1 MVQQLL
7 ARMLALMLIHPVNP
21 DARERAVVAVNRMT
35 ETAVA
40 EVAMAVIEAAMAV
53 IEAATA
59 VIEAAIAVIEAC
71 SVPVTQRIAASDL
84 TNP

>member
-21 DARERAVVAVNRMT
+21 DTRERAVVAVNRMT

-40 EVAMAVIEAAMAV
+40 EVAMAVIEAATVV
-53 IEAATA
+53 IEAAM
-59 VIEAAIAVIEAC
+59 AVIEAC
-71 SVPVTQRIAASDL
+71 SVPVMQRIAASDL

>member
-21 DARERAVVAVNRMT
+21 DTRERAVVAVNRMT

-40 EVAMAVIEAAMAV
+40 EVAMAVIEA
-53 IEAATA
+53 
-59 VIEAAIAVIEAC
+59 C

>member
-1 MVQQLL
+1 M

-21 DARERAVVAVNRMT
+21 DTRERAVVAVNRMT

-59 VIEAAIAVIEAC
+59 VIEAAMAVIEAC

>member
-21 DARERAVVAVNRMT
+21 DTRERAVVAVNRMT

-40 EVAMAVIEAAMAV
+40 EVAMAVIEAA
-53 IEAATA
+53 TA
-59 VIEAAIAVIEAC
+59 VIEAAMAVIEAC

>member
-21 DARERAVVAVNRMT
+21 DTRERAVVAVNRMT

-53 IEAATA
+53 IEAAM
-59 VIEAAIAVIEAC
+59 AVIEAC